1 MRKIIIELLSV
12 LILTIFYGLIYMWR
26 GDYFIV
32 REFFENY
39 CLYFLDRDICSAK
52 ESYEILIVM
61 SFFMAKIN
69 FLIAIIMLLQNKIPR
84 KQLAYNS
91 ILPIFF
97 FTAYTAFEKTNSV
110 RWVGLFILV
119 YNWTCFRAMCYYIYE
134 TLTKFQEKQR
144 AE

>member
-1 MRKIIIELLSV
+1 MGKIMIEVLTLLT
-12 LILTIFYGLIYMWR
+12 LTIAYSLIYMWR
-26 GDYFIV
+26 ENHLIV
-32 REFFENY
+32 REFIENY

-69 FLIAIIMLLQNKIPR
+69 FLIAIIMLLQNKIPH
-84 KQLAYNS
+84 KKLAYNS

-110 RWVGLFILV
+110 RWVGLFIVV
-119 YNWTCFRAMCYYIYE
+119 YNWACFRAMCYYTYE
-134 TLTKFQEKQR
+134 ILSNFQAKQR